1 MRIVNNRICYP
12 THNILL
18 DHNVDPFAAAEI
30 VENCNTATK
39 QSRALQDANIVHT
52 IERPIVKMQPH
63 YQSERQERHP
73 EMFLPTQVLFTVT
86 QHNGNYEKVIAVY
99 TCNRNEIREVWKRL
113 YQQGIKCGARYRRF
127 VERQFNVAYN
137 EAYAAFQAAQYVDPA
152 TQI

>member
-18 DHNVDPFAAAEI
+18 DHNTDPFDAAEVI
-30 VENCNTATK
+30 ENCHTAAQ
-39 QSRALQDANIVHT
+39 QSRALQEANIGHYV
-52 IERPIVKMQPH
+52 ERPTVTMQPQ
-63 YQSERQERHP
+63 YASETQEHHP

-99 TCNRNEIREVWKRL
+99 TCNRNEIRQVWKRL

-127 VERQFNVAYN
+127 VERQFNASYN